1 MKRNAADGLFTKP
14 SMVEK
19 NIRLIL
25 EYDGSRYFG
34 WQRQKEE
41 PTLQGILEEAI
52 QRVTGGHSPLIAS
65 GRTDAGV
72 HAFHQVCHFRT
83 SSEIPPAAL
92 QKGLNALTP
101 SDIHVKDAHYVP
113 PDFHA
118 RYSARS
124 KIYEY
129 VVLNRPD
136 PDVFMRA
143 YSWHVSNQLDAEAMK
158 ACMAH
163 LLGEHDFASFR
174 SSGSGN
180 TNPVREM
187 MRSELH
193 RYHAGRL
200 RFLFEANGFLRHMVR
215 NIVGTVIEVGRGKRT
230 HDEFVGIL
238 EAKDRR
244 LAGIKAPA
252 HGLCLTM
259 VTY

>member
-1 MKRNAADGLFTKP
+1 
-14 SMVEK
+14 MVEK

-41 PTLQGILEEAI
+41 PTLQGVLEQAI
-52 QRVTGGHSPLIAS
+52 RHVTGRLSPLIAS

-83 SSEIPPAAL
+83 SSGIPPAVL
-92 QKGLNALTP
+92 QKGLNALT
-101 SDIHVKDAHYVP
+101 SNDIHVKDAAYVS

-118 RYSARS
+118 RYSAKS
-124 KIYEY
+124 KRYEY
-129 VVLNRPD
+129 TVLNRPD
-136 PDVFMRA
+136 PDVFLRA
-143 YSWHVSNQLDAEAMK
+143 YSWHIANRLDEEAMR

-163 LLGEHDFASFR
+163 LRGKHDFASFR

-187 MRSELH
+187 IRSEIY
-193 RYHAGRL
+193 RSHAGRL

-230 HDEFVGIL
+230 HEEFLEIF

-259 VTY
+259 VKYD